1 MKENKSTKRKD
12 YLKPLS
18 SYIHINEDSRLLA
31 SSPNTGFNP
40 SVIPPKDEDGGE
52 DDNIN
57 G

>member
-12 YLKPLS
+12 YLKPSS